1 MVTPQTAARR
11 SRLSKA
17 ESGRVDAP
25 KFLYLTPYSGTERSL
40 ANKEY
45 VRAETDE
52 RPKRKW
58 FWVSS
63 RAKPF
68 LMDLERQAVIDE
80 AWLNRTGTIVAI
92 VWSGAAPAAEVAK
105 LVFERHEI
113 PYRERR
119 DDQPSSFRKGWFRR
133 RRPHRSNP
141 TSKHIFEKSWSNF
154 EPKKS
159 CCKTRKPRSRR
170 LCSISIIS
178 MSERKGRPRFRRA
191 ECRTRSLGQI
201 ARRGSAVVDKL
212 AVNPSRCASLV
223 IQRDDGPFG

>member
-1 MVTPQTAARR
+1 
-11 SRLSKA
+11 
-17 ESGRVDAP
+17 
-25 KFLYLTPYSGTERSL
+25 L

-113 PYRERR
+113 PYR
-119 DDQPSSFRKGWFRR
+119 
-133 RRPHRSNP
+133 
-141 TSKHIFEKSWSNF
+141 
-154 EPKKS
+154 
-159 CCKTRKPRSRR
+159 
-170 LCSISIIS
+170 
-178 MSERKGRPRFRRA
+178 
-191 ECRTRSLGQI
+191 
-201 ARRGSAVVDKL
+201 
-212 AVNPSRCASLV
+212 
-223 IQRDDGPFG
+223 